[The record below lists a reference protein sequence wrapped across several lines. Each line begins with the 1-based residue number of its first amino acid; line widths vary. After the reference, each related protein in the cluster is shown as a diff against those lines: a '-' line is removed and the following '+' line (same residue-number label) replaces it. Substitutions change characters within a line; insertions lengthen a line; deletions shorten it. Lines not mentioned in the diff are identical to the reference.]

1 MWGSIV
7 FLVLFAPVVTW
18 QYRRYGD
25 WNLRRLAGT
34 LAGCLYATAL
44 VTYTWLPLPR
54 RDPAW
59 CKNHNLAVQ
68 LEPLMRIA
76 EARDATAG
84 KGLLGTLTDVTVM
97 QLAFNVLLFVPLG
110 VLLRGYWRRSLLVS
124 CAAGLA
130 ISLLIEASQATGL
143 WGLYLCPY
151 RRADVD
157 DLITNTAGALL
168 GALLAPAVLWWMP
181 NATLLR
187 ARRVQPRP
195 VTSLRRWT
203 GQLVDALL
211 FAAVAAGVTLLA
223 HVSATALGWPAG
235 SMAVRLADGIG
246 LVAAWVAVF
255 VVPPWQNLAASPGQV
270 AVWLTPIWPVG
281 RAREQAARYV
291 GEEPQAER
299 DALEAARH
307 GSLLRRL
314 GRANV
319 VALPMLLCA
328 LVALAWWS
336 WFPLLVWPVLA
347 LASVGADARLAHP
360 LQSERLAHRRGVRG
374 PALAGGRRG
383 RRGGLRR
390 RLNSSEPRVWQGN
403 IRAPGRVE
411 SGVLKF
417 G

>member
-1 MWGSIV
+1 VGQHR
-7 FLVLFAPVVTW
+7 LPGALRPLGDL

-59 CKNHNLAVQ
+59 CENHNLAVQ

-130 ISLLIEASQATGL
+130 VSLLIEASQATGL
-143 WGLYLCPY
+143 WGLYPCPY
-151 RRADVD
+151 RTADVD

-187 ARRVQPRP
+187 PAGAAAPGHLAAPLDRPAGRRAALRRRRGRCHAAGPRLGHRARLAGGVHGGAARRRDRP
-195 VTSLRRWT
+195 GGGVGGGLR
-203 GQLVDALL
+203 G
-211 FAAVAAGVTLLA
+211 AAVAEPGRLAGPDGGLA
-223 HVSATALGWPAG
+223 DADLARRPSSRKGG
-235 SMAVRLADGIG
+235 AVRRR
-246 LVAAWVAVF
+246 AA
-255 VVPPWQNLAASPGQV
+255 
-270 AVWLTPIWPVG
+270 
-281 RAREQAARYV
+281 
-291 GEEPQAER
+291 
-299 DALEAARH
+299 
-307 GSLLRRL
+307 
-314 GRANV
+314 
-319 VALPMLLCA
+319 
-328 LVALAWWS
+328 
-336 WFPLLVWPVLA
+336 
-347 LASVGADARLAHP
+347 
-360 LQSERLAHRRGVRG
+360 
-374 PALAGGRRG
+374 AG
-383 RRGGLRR
+383 
-390 RLNSSEPRVWQGN
+390 
-403 IRAPGRVE
+403 
-411 SGVLKF
+411 
-417 G
+417 